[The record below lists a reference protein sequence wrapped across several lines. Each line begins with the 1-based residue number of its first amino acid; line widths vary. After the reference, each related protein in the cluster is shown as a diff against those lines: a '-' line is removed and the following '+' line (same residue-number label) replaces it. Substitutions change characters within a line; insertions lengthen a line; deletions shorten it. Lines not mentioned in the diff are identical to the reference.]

1 MFGTKIHIVERETE
15 RERERIYGI
24 ELKLDLW
31 QQWKKMKMKT
41 VTNRAR
47 KNYFRVERG
56 SDFQNDV
63 I

>member
-15 RERERIYGI
+15 REREIIYGI